1 VRAFTQDD
9 AHIFCEEDDLK
20 SEIIGV
26 IKLIFEIYKTFGF
39 EDYTVEL
46 STRPEK
52 SIGSDEMWERAESS
66 LKSALEEL
74 GIEYGINPGEGAFYG
89 PKIDF
94 HIKDVLNRY
103 WQCGTIQVDFSMP
116 ERFDITYI
124 GRDGKK
130 HRPVMVHR
138 AILGSIERFTAIL
151 IEHYGGAFPV
161 WLSPVQIRLISVSDE
176 FNAKVKEIYNIFRQ
190 AKIRVDM
197 DITSDTVSYKVRKAI
212 KEKLPYFGVIGK
224 KEIQNN
230 TISLRK
236 RGEKR
241 DIEMKID
248 DVISLIQ
255 KNIQT
260 KEIF

>member
-1 VRAFTQDD
+1 
-9 AHIFCEEDDLK
+9 
-20 SEIIGV
+20 
-26 IKLIFEIYKTFGF
+26 
-39 EDYTVEL
+39 
-46 STRPEK
+46 
-52 SIGSDEMWERAESS
+52 M
-66 LKSALEEL
+66 
-74 GIEYGINPGEGAFYG
+74 
-89 PKIDF
+89 
-94 HIKDVLNRY
+94 LNRY